1 MSSSPIAHA
10 SQPANAVATG
20 TTAPEKRKRTKYAA
34 KACVECKRRKV
45 KCCGEQPCQR
55 CRRRMMECVF
65 AVDDATADR
74 RNIESLLEQISK
86 MQTQI
91 DSLTGTVESF
101 NSAAPSPSPKKRKLS
116 RGTVSTPQ
124 KSGSS
129 NGLKSEMSQS
139 SSTTDKISFHGLTTS
154 SFNFGIARQTLR
166 SRGITEVGGGVSGS
180 DDVDDYSLNQRGD
193 RNENAVS
200 TQDVSPMPSPSITPH
215 RNDPHHQRSSSII
228 DPLRDI
234 NRDEAIRLC
243 HVYEEEMGIMY
254 PVLDFETTLNQINAL
269 YNHLSPLSSSSEH
282 TTKEGP
288 LSDDDMN
295 ILKLVFAC
303 ALTAEANGNSDL
315 AMRIFWGVQDVA
327 SDVVWQP
334 PSIKRVIFITLVSM
348 YLFQIDEETMAWR
361 TIGIAQR
368 LCLEM
373 GLHRSET
380 YPQPAIVLHGKEG
393 VLKLFWSV
401 YTLDTRFSMGTGM
414 PSHLDSSDI
423 DQSLPRPANEPY
435 LNTMISY
442 NRIAERVWRF
452 ITSPTRNQHSRKEE
466 MTYLDWQVTQWYNS
480 VPEFLKITNPAVTS
494 TDILHDQLNH
504 QDGPRST
511 RRLKALLYLRA
522 NLMKILIYRP
532 ILYTPSQIVQSP
544 VEASTVVDIAKNTIC
559 FITHLNNSTDIYQ
572 LQQITFNWFLISA
585 LAVLFLAVAHAPAQ
599 FTSACKDEFYMA
611 LGLIEGF
618 SMHSYISQRL
628 WRSIKGLR
636 KLGPKIGLAAK
647 PSDQNQPVVRPRWKS
662 QQQQQIPAPQQ
673 QRKQQKQQDQQPPEN
688 YPSVTA
694 VNTIPP
700 EGGGM
705 PTYISPPIEPHQQQ
719 PPPLQSSLQTPPAP
733 PPPTTASTL
742 TDLQPSPDD
751 FLLTD
756 GPQMSRELMDWFKV
770 MGEPNNINLFNN
782 NNNNNNAA
790 ENGLMIMMDPAAGA
804 GAGGGGG
811 GWNGIMTDTTS
822 WPATD
827 DLMFGYGSDLANI
840 LKDCF

>member
-1 MSSSPIAHA
+1 MAQI
-10 SQPANAVATG
+10 SQPANGAATDP
-20 TTAPEKRKRTKYAA
+20 TAPEKRKRTKYAA

-55 CRRRMMECVF
+55 CRRRLMDCVF
-65 AVDDATADR
+65 AVDDATADS
-74 RNIESLLEQISK
+74 RNIEKLLEQISK

-101 NSAAPSPSPKKRKLS
+101 NSAAPPSPKRRRLS
-116 RGTVSTPQ
+116 RATI
-124 KSGSS
+124 SGPA
-129 NGLKSEMSQS
+129 NNLKSERSQS
-139 SSTTDKISFHGLTTS
+139 SSTTEKISFHGLTTS

-180 DDVDDYSLNQRGD
+180 DDVDDYSLSHGGVLE
-193 RNENAVS
+193 ENAVS
-200 TQDVSPMPSPSITPH
+200 TRDASPMPSPSITPH
-215 RNDPHHQRSSSII
+215 RDDHHHQRSSSTI
-228 DPLRDI
+228 DPLWGI
-234 NRDEAIRLC
+234 NREEAIRLC

-254 PVLDFETTLNQINAL
+254 PVINIETAISQVNAL
-269 YNHLSPLSSSSEH
+269 YNHLSPLSSSNELA
-282 TTKEGP
+282 TKEEP
-288 LSDDDMN
+288 LSDDDIN

-315 AMRIFWGVQDVA
+315 AMRIFRGVRDVA
-327 SDVVWQP
+327 SDVIWQP
-334 PSIKRVIFITLVSM
+334 PNIKRLIFITLVSI
-348 YLFQIDEETMAWR
+348 YLFQIDEEATAWR
-361 TIGIAQR
+361 TIGTAQR

-380 YPQPAIVLHGKEG
+380 YPQPAIVSHGKEG
-393 VLKLFWSV
+393 VLNLFWSV
-401 YTLDTRFSMGTGM
+401 YTLDIRFSMGTGM
-414 PSHLDSSDI
+414 PYHLDSSDI
-423 DQSLPRPANEPY
+423 DPSLPRPSNVPY

-452 ITSPTRNQHSRKEE
+452 ITSPNRNQHSRKEE
-466 MTYLDWQVTQWYNS
+466 MAYLDWQVTQWYNS
-480 VPEFLKITNPAVTS
+480 VPEFLKITNPAITS
-494 TDILHDQLNH
+494 TNMLHDQLN

-532 ILYTPSQIVQSP
+532 ILYTPSQIAQSP
-544 VEASTVVDIAKNTIC
+544 VEASAVVEIAKDTIC

-628 WRSIKGLR
+628 WKSIKGLR

-647 PSDQNQPVVRPRWKS
+647 PADQNQTVVRPRRRSQQEAPPPQQLQQKHQEQKQQS
-662 QQQQQIPAPQQ
+662 IVNYPGTAAINTMPQEGGASSMPTYMPTSTESRFHHHHQQQQQ
-673 QRKQQKQQDQQPPEN
+673 
-688 YPSVTA
+688 
-694 VNTIPP
+694 
-700 EGGGM
+700 
-705 PTYISPPIEPHQQQ
+705 
-719 PPPLQSSLQTPPAP
+719 SLQIPPAP
-733 PPPTTASTL
+733 PTATASTSTL

-751 FLLTD
+751 FLLMD
-756 GPQMSRELMDWFKV
+756 GTQMSRELMDWFEA
-770 MGEPNNINLFNN
+770 MGEPQNSIFETLNNGPTTNNLNLYN
-782 NNNNNNAA
+782 SHGSA
-790 ENGLMIMMDPAAGA
+790 ENGMMIMDPAATAGINGA
-804 GAGGGGG
+804 
-811 GWNGIMTDTTS
+811 GWNGILTDTTS